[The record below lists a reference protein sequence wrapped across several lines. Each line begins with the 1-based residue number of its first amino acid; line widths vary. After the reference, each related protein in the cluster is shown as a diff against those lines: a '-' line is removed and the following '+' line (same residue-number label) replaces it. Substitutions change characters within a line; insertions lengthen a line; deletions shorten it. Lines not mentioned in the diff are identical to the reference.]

1 MSSLTNCFV
10 YASTKPSKAAVLKP
24 IRWSLPFSFMVLFEL
39 VTSRTAELVTET
51 QYIGNGLYGSVMM
64 VDEAHE
70 RTLSTDI
77 LFGLVKVR
85 PASSTDS

>member
-1 MSSLTNCFV
+1 ML
-10 YASTKPSKAAVLKP
+10 
-24 IRWSLPFSFMVLFEL
+24 LFEL
-39 VTSRTAELVTET
+39 VTSMTAERVTET

>member
-1 MSSLTNCFV
+1 M
-10 YASTKPSKAAVLKP
+10 
-24 IRWSLPFSFMVLFEL
+24 
-39 VTSRTAELVTET
+39 TAELVTET